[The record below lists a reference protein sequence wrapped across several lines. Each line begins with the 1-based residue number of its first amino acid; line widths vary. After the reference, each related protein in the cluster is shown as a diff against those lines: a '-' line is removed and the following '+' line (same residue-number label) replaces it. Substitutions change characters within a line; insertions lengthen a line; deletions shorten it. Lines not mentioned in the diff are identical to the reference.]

1 MLMGY
6 ASLKHEYASTPTNKC
21 NKIELQADQLLKHEE
36 REPISP
42 AISAWGIIE
51 YHKRGVTLETSAN
64 SPFRV
69 GEEVRKLVVNEIIE
83 VKPFNLIL
91 AIKLRN
97 LFRKKKPIIIAVKKF
112 DVNFFV

>member
-1 MLMGY
+1 MKQLLMGY

-51 YHKRGVTLETSAN
+51 
-64 SPFRV
+64 
-69 GEEVRKLVVNEIIE
+69 
-83 VKPFNLIL
+83 
-91 AIKLRN
+91 
-97 LFRKKKPIIIAVKKF
+97 
-112 DVNFFV
+112 